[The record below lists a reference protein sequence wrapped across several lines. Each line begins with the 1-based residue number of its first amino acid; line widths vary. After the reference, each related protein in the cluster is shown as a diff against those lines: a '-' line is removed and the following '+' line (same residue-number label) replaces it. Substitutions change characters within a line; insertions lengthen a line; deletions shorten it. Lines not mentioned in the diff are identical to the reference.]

1 VQSDTLRKRQAGTGE
16 WFLKSTPFIEWLE
29 GKKKTLFCPG
39 IPGTGKTM
47 IASIVVDHL
56 KASFPDDETGHAF
69 LYCIYKRQENQEV
82 DNLLASLLGQLAL
95 WKKSIIPEAIREWY
109 KKHLEGEKPRLSR
122 NEIHGALCS
131 ITRTYSRTFIII
143 DALDECKTDQIR
155 NELLSEIYKLQEG
168 SDVRLMV
175 TFRPSIEPQ
184 PPSSMTKLEI
194 RAYKEDIEQYL
205 SSRISELRTVVQKNN
220 ELQRKIR
227 DRISTLVDGMYVRLH
242 PRSLIY

>member
-1 VQSDTLRKRQAGTGE
+1 
-16 WFLKSTPFIEWLE
+16 
-29 GKKKTLFCPG
+29 
-39 IPGTGKTM
+39 M

-56 KASFPDDETGHAF
+56 KTYFPDDETGHAF

-95 WKKSIIPEAIREWY
+95 WKKPIIPEAIREWY
-109 KKHLEGEKPRLSR
+109 NKHLKGENPGLSR
-122 NEIHGALCS
+122 NEIRGALCS
-131 ITRTYSRTFIII
+131 IIRTYSRTFIII

-175 TFRPSIEPQ
+175 TFRPSIEPES
-184 PPSSMTKLEI
+184 PSSMAKLEI
-194 RAYKEDIEQYL
+194 RAYEGDIEQYL
-205 SSRISELRTVVQKNN
+205 SSRISGLRTVVQKNN

-227 DRISTLVDGMYVRLH
+227 DRISALVDGMYVQLH
-242 PRSLIY
+242 PPSLIYSQLFKVPPCATLHQLAYRQSHGKAN

>member
-1 VQSDTLRKRQAGTGE
+1 
-16 WFLKSTPFIEWLE
+16 
-29 GKKKTLFCPG
+29 
-39 IPGTGKTM
+39 M

-56 KASFPDDETGHAF
+56 KTCFPGDETGHAF
-69 LYCIYKRQENQEV
+69 LYCIYKRQENQGV

-109 KKHLEGEKPRLSR
+109 NKHLEGGNSGLSR
-122 NEIHGALCS
+122 NEIRGALCS
-131 ITRTYSRTFIII
+131 IIRTYSRTFIII

-175 TFRPSIEPQ
+175 TFRPSIEPE

-205 SSRISELRTVVQKNN
+205 SSRISELRTVVRRSN
-220 ELQRKIR
+220 ELQRKVK

-242 PRSLIY
+242 PPSLIY